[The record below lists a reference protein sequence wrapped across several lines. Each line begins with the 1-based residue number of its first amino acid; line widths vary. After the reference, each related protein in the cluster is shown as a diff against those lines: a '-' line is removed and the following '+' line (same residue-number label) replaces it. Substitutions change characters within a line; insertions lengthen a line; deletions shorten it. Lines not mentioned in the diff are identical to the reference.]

1 MSQRDRILEALRH
14 GESLTPLSA
23 LRRFGTFRLGARILE
38 LREAGYRI
46 VTDKVK
52 LRGRTW
58 VAQYRMV

>member
-1 MSQRDRILEALRH
+1 MSQRDLILEALRC
-14 GESLTPLSA
+14 GEALTPLSA